1 MVILYVYLFFMKAIL
16 ILLITSLIGLNSME
30 AQTYT
35 GALSIDVSKIDFSP
49 QTTPPNTLGIKFRF
63 NRLVGVD
70 SKNAFS
76 FFNNTTGLNDIYV
89 RSDKDNFHYS
99 RSEVLLANR
108 VFNPFN
114 NRIDSFNP
122 NGSKDFGN
130 AVVSGFLSL
139 LFD

>member
-1 MVILYVYLFFMKAIL
+1 MKMIAIVLIFCAAGINYVV
-16 ILLITSLIGLNSME
+16 
-30 AQTYT
+30 AQSFT
-35 GALSIDVSKIDFSP
+35 GTLSVDVSKIEFSP
-49 QTTPPNTLGIKFRF
+49 QVPKLNTIGIEFTF
-63 NRLVGVD
+63 NRLIGMD
-70 SKNAFS
+70 SKNTFS
-76 FFNNTTGLNDIYV
+76 LFNKTTGLNDIFV
-89 RSDKDNFHYS
+89 GSDKDNFRYR

-130 AVVSGFLSL
+130 AVVSGILSL